1 MIWAIVLAAGESKRM
16 GQPKML
22 LPFRSKT
29 ILETVIDTLLETS
42 IGGIIVV
49 LGAESATLS
58 ARLESYPVKIVRNT
72 AYRSGMLSSV
82 QVGFSALPEGVSA
95 ALLALG
101 DQPAISSGVIRQLL
115 ALHRRLPESI
125 LIPVYQG
132 RRGHPVL
139 IPSGYHHEISMLSPN
154 IGLRELMRRHPEAIR
169 EVAVGEAMILQDI
182 DDPETYRQA
191 IDDDQGQD

>member
-42 IGGIIVV
+42 MGGIIVV

-58 ARLESYPVKIVRNT
+58 ARLESYPVKIVRNPG
-72 AYRSGMLSSV
+72 YRSGMLSSV
-82 QVGFSALPEGVSA
+82 QAGFSALPKGVTA

-101 DQPAISSGVIRQLL
+101 DQPAVSSGVIRQL
-115 ALHRRLPESI
+115 
-125 LIPVYQG
+125 
-132 RRGHPVL
+132 HP
-139 IPSGYHHEISMLSPN
+139 EISMLSPN